1 MVILLHTNRLQE
13 GVFCRAILHALLA
26 LGDKLPC
33 YKTAKQGFAKYP
45 QENTILCLPSGI
57 SSKQAHSRAVDVSG
71 LDEISPKIWLIEW
84 QQLLFLFPYSLKH
97 KNPHISIFIVTN
109 LVHTKLGQ
117 ITESSISEPGGG
129 CANSSIS
136 WNIIYHLITQSPVC
150 CGLCRCQK
158 QARKPWS
165 YACTNPAHRPTQRIT
180 LFLVTYLSIL
190 AFLGVFTLWTIEP
203 MLLYEINNLKWNYCD
218 LHHRHRPNETSP
230 HNVP

>member
-1 MVILLHTNRLQE
+1 MVLQLHTNRLQE

-45 QENTILCLPSGI
+45 HENTTLYPMSGI
-57 SSKQAHSRAVDVSG
+57 LSKQAHPSVDW
-71 LDEISPKIWLIEW
+71 ISSKVLLQKW
-84 QQLLFLFPYSLKH
+84 QQVLFTRQYNSLKY
-97 KNPHISIFIVTN
+97 KNPHISIFILTN

-136 WNIIYHLITQSPVC
+136 WNIIYHKVTQSPVC

-180 LFLVTYLSIL
+180 LSLVTYLSIL